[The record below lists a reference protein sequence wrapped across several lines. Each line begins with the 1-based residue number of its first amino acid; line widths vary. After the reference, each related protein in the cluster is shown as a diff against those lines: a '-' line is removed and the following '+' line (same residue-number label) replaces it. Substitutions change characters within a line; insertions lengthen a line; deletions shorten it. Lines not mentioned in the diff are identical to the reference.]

1 VRALSSMIFLA
12 VSLPLCCAAR
22 AQAAPPYARRAVLPP
37 SIADT
42 HYKGVFEP
50 VSYGQDVKLT
60 DVFFVSPD
68 VGWVSGEHATILK
81 TTDAGAHWTAQ
92 VGGDPSSNDNPIGQ
106 LRFLD
111 ARHGWAVTGDSPQRL
126 LRTMDGEAWEQI
138 GQQPAPGSGFVD
150 YGFTSV
156 RHGIALG
163 GNMGGFYVTNDGGRH
178 WVNVSPCK
186 VQARVQGLARIEDC
200 RVKKL
205 QMLSSRSGYAV
216 ADWSGGLAFLRTD
229 DGGEH
234 WTSVVNNVS
243 DCCGPDFFFT
253 DLDHGI
259 MVFNNGKTYLTAD
272 GAKTWRALISG
283 SVGLTSGGQSPPLR
297 FADPEIGWAVGP
309 SPDNSDTFRVSY
321 STDSGQHWRMSHN
334 IQFPIGPRYAELKFN
349 FPRRDRAYV
358 IGPHGM
364 IYRYSIVPANYTA
377 ANVLTAPLMP
387 GFGAMELSG
396 KADAIR
402 RDIDVIRGK
411 LAGLR
416 GVSQGAGASATGEQS
431 SNGTPGSTA
440 EMSAAASASGQP
452 GAADVNQGAG
462 SSDAS
467 ASGGFSQS
475 NDVSA
480 ADAIA
485 SGDTDNSASAA
496 FTQDTAPPSDIF
508 ASCCAAAVQQL
519 QVDTSGFVTQIPPVT
534 SQMRPMNLIVAGLQ
548 LAATLMNQGKA
559 LWNQFKTLKHAPSM
573 QAAMAALQQLSTSLN
588 TVQQTSSI
596 GLQNPGAWFAAN
608 APAAFTQDVGT
619 GTTGAAGAVMGNA
632 VSGGVAQ
639 QQTGAA
645 PQAATPQSSPA
656 NPKLKHAQPAAEP
669 GAEHG

>member
-1 VRALSSMIFLA
+1 MAISTHAQAPPRS
-12 VSLPLCCAAR
+12 R
-22 AQAAPPYARRAVLPP
+22 AQSGARHVKAAVPDAPTP
-37 SIADT
+37 
-42 HYKGVFEP
+42 YKGIFEA
-50 VSYGQDVKLT
+50 VNYGQDLNLT
-60 DVFFVSPD
+60 DVFFVSPE

-81 TTDAGAHWTAQ
+81 TTNGGKAWRAQ
-92 VGGDPSSNDNPIGQ
+92 VAGDPSGNERSIGQ

-126 LRTMDGEAWEQI
+126 LRTMDGENWEQI

-163 GNMGGFYVTNDGGRH
+163 GNMGGFYVTDDGGRH

-186 VQARVQGLARIEDC
+186 VQVRVQGLARIDDC

-205 QMLSSRSGYAV
+205 QMLSSRSGYAA

-234 WTSVVNNVS
+234 WSSIVTNIS

-297 FADPEIGWAVGP
+297 FADPEVGWAVGP
-309 SPDNSDTFRVSY
+309 SPDNSDSFRVSY

-334 IQFPIGPRYAELKFN
+334 IQFPIGPRYAELKFD
-349 FPRRDRAYV
+349 FPRRDCAYV

-364 IYRYSIVPANYTA
+364 IYRYSIVPVNYTA
-377 ANVLTAPLMP
+377 ANILNAPLMP
-387 GFGAMELSG
+387 PFGAMKLSA

-402 RDIDVIRGK
+402 RDIDVLRGK
-411 LAGLR
+411 LAGLP
-416 GVSQGAGASATGEQS
+416 GASQLAGASTTAEQS
-431 SNGTPGSTA
+431 SKAASDSTA
-440 EMSAAASASGQP
+440 GMAAPDSGQP
-452 GAADVNQGAG
+452 SAADVNHAPG
-462 SSDAS
+462 SSNGPS
-467 ASGGFSQS
+467 SGGFSQPT
-475 NDVSA
+475 DVSA
-480 ADAIA
+480 TAEAIA
-485 SGDTDNSASAA
+485 SGNTGDSAG
-496 FTQDTAPPSDIF
+496 FMQDSAPPSEVF
-508 ASCCAAAVQQL
+508 ASCCATAVQQL
-519 QVDTSGFVTQIPPVT
+519 QADTSGLVTQIPPVT
-534 SQMRPMNLIVAGLQ
+534 SHMRPMNLIVAGLQ
-548 LAATLMNQGKA
+548 LAATLMNQSQG
-559 LWNQFKTLKHAPSM
+559 LWNQFKTLKHAPNI
-573 QAAMAALQQLSTSLN
+573 QAAVTALQQLSTSLAS
-588 TVQQTSSI
+588 VQQASSI

-619 GTTGAAGAVMGNA
+619 GATGATGAGMGYAASAGIAPHN
-632 VSGGVAQ
+632 
-639 QQTGAA
+639 QQT
-645 PQAATPQSSPA
+645 QSSS
-656 NPKLKHAQPAAEP
+656 AQPAAQP
-669 GAEHG
+669 GADEAKQKINSKLKWPHM